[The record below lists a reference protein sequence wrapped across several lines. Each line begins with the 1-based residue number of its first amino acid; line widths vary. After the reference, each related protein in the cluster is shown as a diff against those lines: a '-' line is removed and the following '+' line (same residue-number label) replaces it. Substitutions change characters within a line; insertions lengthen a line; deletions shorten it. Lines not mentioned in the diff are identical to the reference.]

1 MGGTAVPMRDGVRLA
16 TGLHLAEQD
25 GRWPASLLRT
35 GIRQTGVG
43 GPARACGTGRP
54 LSAAFARV
62 LRIADGRVCKL
73 VQITHAARWNDAL
86 GASGNDEAQTPGW
99 HR

>member
-1 MGGTAVPMRDGVRLA
+1 MVVLGRYEGTAR
-16 TGLHLAEQD
+16 
-25 GRWPASLLRT
+25 
-35 GIRQTGVG
+35 
-43 GPARACGTGRP
+43 GTGRP

-73 VQITHAARWNDAL
+73 VQITHTARWNDAL